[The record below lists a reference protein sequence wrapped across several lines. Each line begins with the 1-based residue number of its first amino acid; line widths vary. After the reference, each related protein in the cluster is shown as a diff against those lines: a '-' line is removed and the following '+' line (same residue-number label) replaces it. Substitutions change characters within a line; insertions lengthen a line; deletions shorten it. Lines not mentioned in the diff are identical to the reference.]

1 MMKIGLFGTL
11 TLVLAQ
17 PVLASAHKPQVQT
30 TLGAIQG
37 FNAPG
42 VETFLGV
49 PYAQPP
55 VGKLRWH
62 DPVPM
67 SAWSGVRQTV
77 RAAPACYQSQAKPFG
92 PYTSEFLIGS
102 EVSEDC
108 LYLNVWRP
116 AHLKGPAPVLFFIHG
131 GGFGSGSGSIPIYDG
146 SELARRGVVVVTINY
161 RVGVFGFLA
170 SPELT
175 RESGRGTSGNFGL
188 LDQIAALRWVH
199 ANIAAFGGNPG
210 LVTIAGQS
218 AGAAS
223 VNDLIVSPLARGLFQ
238 RAIAQSGA
246 GMGVE
251 MPTLALAEQTGQR
264 VLNKAGVSNIEQ
276 LRNLPAEAV
285 LAASNFDP
293 PVLGQIADKNV
304 PPKPGAMPAIL
315 FAPNLDGV
323 VLASDPSNGG
333 SPPLSRVPLLTGFTS
348 EEAGPAPASD
358 VSAAF
363 VAMVRGRYGSF
374 AERLLALYPH
384 ATDADAALSWTE
396 LSRDRYMVSMML
408 WTRARAASSHLPIYN
423 YLFAY
428 PYPGKGWNGTP
439 SAFHTADVPYIF
451 GTVDRSGQRLSA
463 QDRAMENTVESIWI
477 SFMQSGRPVFKGQV
491 WRAAQRNTSDVML
504 LGTRPG
510 MRAAVSTPARF
521 AAWQEFVSEGGKL
534 TLF

>member
-1 MMKIGLFGTL
+1 MKIALSGAAALLF
-11 TLVLAQ
+11 AQ
-17 PVLASAHKPQVQT
+17 PVLASAHNPRVETKQ
-30 TLGAIQG
+30 GAIQG
-37 FNAPG
+37 ANASG
-42 VETFLGV
+42 VETFLGI

-55 VGKLRWH
+55 IGKLRWR

-67 SAWSGVRQTV
+67 PAWSGVRQTV
-77 RAAPACYQSQAKPFG
+77 RAAPACYQSPAKPFG
-92 PYTSEFLIGS
+92 PYTSEFLIGP

-108 LYLNVWRP
+108 LYLNVWKP
-116 AHLKGPAPVLFFIHG
+116 AHLRRSAPVLFFIHG

-175 RESGRGTSGNFGL
+175 SESGRGTSGNYGL
-188 LDQIAALRWVH
+188 SDQIAALRWVH
-199 ANIAAFGGNPG
+199 ANIAAFGGNPH

-264 VLNKAGVSNIEQ
+264 VLNNAGVNNIEQ
-276 LRNLPAEAV
+276 LRNLSAEAV
-285 LAASNFDP
+285 LSASNFDP
-293 PVLGQIADKNV
+293 PVIGQAAGKNV
-304 PPKPGAMPAIL
+304 PPKPGTMPAIL

-323 VLASDPSNGG
+323 VLASDPANGAA
-333 SPPLSRVPLLTGFTS
+333 PPLSDVPLLTGFTS
-348 EEAGPAPASD
+348 EEAGPPPASD
-358 VSAAF
+358 ASAAF

-374 AERLLALYPH
+374 ADRLLALYPH
-384 ATDADAALSWTE
+384 GTDAEAALSWTE
-396 LSRDRYMVSMML
+396 LSRDRYMASMII
-408 WTRARAASSHLPIYN
+408 WTRARAASSHSPIYN

-439 SAFHTADVPYIF
+439 SAFHTADVPYVF
-451 GTVDRSGQRLSA
+451 GTVDRSGQPISA
-463 QDRAMENTVESIWI
+463 QDRAMESAVESIWI
-477 SFMQSGRPVFKGQV
+477 SFIQFGRPVLKGQV
-491 WRAAQRNTSDVML
+491 WRAAQSSASDVMT
-504 LGTRPG
+504 LGTQPG
-510 MRAAVSTPARF
+510 MRAAVSSPARF
-521 AAWQEFVSEGGKL
+521 AAWQEFVAEGGKL